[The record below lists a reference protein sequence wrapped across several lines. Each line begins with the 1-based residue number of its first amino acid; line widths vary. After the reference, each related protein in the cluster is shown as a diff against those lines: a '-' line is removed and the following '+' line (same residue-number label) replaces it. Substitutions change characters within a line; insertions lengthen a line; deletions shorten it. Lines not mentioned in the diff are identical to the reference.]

1 MTQLGACPGSLSR
14 ITELSQHASDG
25 RKSEDGQYIAVEVL
39 NILGV
44 STAAGWT
51 RRLCAQL
58 SSVLG
63 GPRTPTAHLLDP
75 HLTGSSPAFSSTLTI
90 SLRQF
95 EDCACTPAPRAY
107 PHPLHTY
114 ARKTG
119 PATPPLHS
127 WRNRSGKVEAL
138 LRRLA
143 ILGSGACRRGPAP
156 GQRPKLYPSRPMF
169 CRNAR

>member
-1 MTQLGACPGSLSR
+1 M
-14 ITELSQHASDG
+14 
-25 RKSEDGQYIAVEVL
+25 
-39 NILGV
+39 
-44 STAAGWT
+44 
-51 RRLCAQL
+51 CAQL

-95 EDCACTPAPRAY
+95 EACACTPAPRAY
-107 PHPLHTY
+107 PHPLHNY

-143 ILGSGACRRGPAP
+143 ILGSGACCRGPAP
-156 GQRPKLYPSRPMF
+156 GQRPKLYSSRSKAVRSSALISCELGEAEALTPEPSLRLAEVSLFGANSMETVSIATYPI
-169 CRNAR
+169 CVNIA

>member
-1 MTQLGACPGSLSR
+1 MTRLGVCPGSLSR
-14 ITELSQHASDG
+14 ITDLSQRASDG
-25 RKSEDGQYIAVEVL
+25 RKSEDGQFIAVEVL
-39 NILGV
+39 NIFGE
-44 STAAGWT
+44 SNAAVEPGD
-51 RRLCAQL
+51 C
-58 SSVLG
+58 VLNY
-63 GPRTPTAHLLDP
+63 
-75 HLTGSSPAFSSTLTI
+75 PAFWEDHEPFGLIRTFNNFCLESGGRSS
-90 SLRQF
+90 RF
-95 EDCACTPAPRAY
+95 EACACTPVPREAP
-107 PHPLHTY
+107 PHLLHTY

-143 ILGSGACRRGPAP
+143 ILGSGACCRGPAP